1 MVFRVP
7 ISFAHFNGVST
18 LKGAC
23 MNQIEREEEGEEK
36 RGTGEK
42 GGGKGGRIRR
52 EESREKGEGRE

>member
-1 MVFRVP
+1 
-7 ISFAHFNGVST
+7 
-18 LKGAC
+18 

-52 EESREKGEGRE
+52 EMWERRREESREKGEGRE